1 MRGGGICEILI
12 RKLQEGDAK
21 ISYQWRNDKEVF
33 KYTGNTYNKY
43 ISYETELEWIKR
55 VIRNVNEYRCAI
67 EADGKYVGNIYLTD
81 IDEESAEYQI
91 FIGEKDYWG
100 RGVAVEASRQILKYA
115 FEKKGLKY
123 VYLHV
128 REDNER
134 ALQLYKKLG
143 FIPQGKNGNWIK
155 MKILSDV
162 FLANER

>member
-1 MRGGGICEILI
+1 M
-12 RKLQEGDAK
+12 
-21 ISYQWRNDKEVF
+21 
-33 KYTGNTYNKY
+33 
-43 ISYETELEWIKR
+43 
-55 VIRNVNEYRCAI
+55 
-67 EADGKYVGNIYLTD
+67 GNIYLTD

-155 MKILSDV
+155 MKILSDA